1 MVGEMKITKY
11 GHACL
16 LVEKAGRRIIID
28 PGSFSKLPADLSN
41 TEAVVITHIH
51 FDHLDESNLK
61 LILAANPKAKL
72 YGPSNVIEACRSLP
86 METVPV
92 DKGMQ
97 IEAAGMELSLYS
109 VDHAIIYE
117 CSPCRNLALKI
128 DDQLYYPGDSL
139 HVIDE
144 PVKAVAVPLSAPWLK
159 TSEYIDFAL
168 AMKAETI
175 FPVHNALLNSN
186 GQQIMCRLLREKIE
200 AAGKYFQFIE
210 DGAEVVLNR

>member
-1 MVGEMKITKY
+1 MAGEMKITKY

-16 LVEKAGRRIIID
+16 LVEKAGRQIIID
-28 PGSFSKLPADLSN
+28 PGSFSKLPTDLSN
-41 TEAVVITHIH
+41 TEAIVITHIH

-72 YGPSNVIEACRSLP
+72 YGPSDVIEACRSLSV
-86 METVPV
+86 ETVPV
-92 DKGMQ
+92 DEDMQ
-97 IEAAGMELSLYS
+97 IEVAGMELSFYN

-159 TSEYIDFAL
+159 TSEHIDFAL
-168 AMKAETI
+168 MMKAETI
-175 FPVHNALLNSN
+175 FPVHDALLNGN
-186 GQQIMCRLLREKIE
+186 GQQVMCRLLREKIE
-200 AAGKYFQFIE
+200 TAGKHFQFIE
-210 DGAEVVLNR
+210 DGAEVVLSR